1 MRKTLYMLLS
11 VALVAA
17 FALTPLA
24 AWADASTPAYPAA
37 VNKALAWL
45 HTQQLAD
52 ASFGTAGVTG
62 NAILGLAA
70 ANQDLDDWRVGGWT
84 PLDALDLMVEDYTTA
99 GIDPANQT
107 ALVVQAVVAGGGDPA
122 HYGGV
127 DLLARL
133 DGYYDSA
140 TGAFGAGNWSLTYYI
155 LAKSAARQ
163 TVPVTATNRLKSA
176 QLPNGGWEFNPSWG
190 ADSNT
195 TAMAIQAL
203 IAAGEPPTST
213 VVISGTAYLQ
223 TLQNDDGGFP
233 WTKPSPWGTDTDAN
247 STALVIQALIAAG
260 QNPLD
265 AAWTKPGGNPLS
277 ALLALQQPDGGF
289 NYQAGFP
296 GSRVMAT
303 VQALPALMGKP
314 FPLRG
319 RWLAARA
326 GLAWLAARQNAD
338 GGFGSPASKPGPT
351 ADVVLAAAA
360 CGKPND
366 LLRDGHSPLDY
377 LAGQAIAYTTPYT
390 YEWGGTVYTVTA
402 VAQAGKL
409 AVAATAGEAYDPAI
423 KTFGGI
429 TLPQRILDNLAYSP
443 PDVSNSDRAWAILG
457 LAALGEPVPADL
469 LNDLKAAQLPAGGWE
484 YAAWWGADSNTT
496 ALAIQA
502 LIAAGEPPTST
513 VVISGTAYLKTLQND
528 DGGFP
533 WIKPSPW
540 GTATDANST
549 GYVLQG
555 LAAAA
560 QDPRSAFWTVNPTT
574 GITITVRAPLDALLN
589 LQTVGGAFDY
599 QAGVPGDQLAA
610 TAQALPGLALRA
622 GPVRLGPC
630 VVATGTEPH
639 GQHRWATPLTA
650 RFNVDMDPAT
660 INATTVLV
668 EGPQG
673 AVAGAVGYDAATYT
687 VVFTPTTWLS
697 GNTVYTITIKGDVA
711 SARWG
716 TKMGHDVRWRVR
728 TTGFTLYLPIVAR
741 DAGL

>member
-1 MRKTLYMLLS
+1 
-11 VALVAA
+11 
-17 FALTPLA
+17 
-24 AWADASTPAYPAA
+24 
-37 VNKALAWL
+37 
-45 HTQQLAD
+45 
-52 ASFGTAGVTG
+52 
-62 NAILGLAA
+62 
-70 ANQDLDDWRVGGWT
+70 
-84 PLDALDLMVEDYTTA
+84 
-99 GIDPANQT
+99 
-107 ALVVQAVVAGGGDPA
+107 
-122 HYGGV
+122 
-127 DLLARL
+127 
-133 DGYYDSA
+133 
-140 TGAFGAGNWSLTYYI
+140 
-155 LAKSAARQ
+155 
-163 TVPVTATNRLKSA
+163 
-176 QLPNGGWEFNPSWG
+176 
-190 ADSNT
+190 
-195 TAMAIQAL
+195 
-203 IAAGEPPTST
+203 
-213 VVISGTAYLQ
+213 
-223 TLQNDDGGFP
+223 
-233 WTKPSPWGTDTDAN
+233 
-247 STALVIQALIAAG
+247 
-260 QNPLD
+260 
-265 AAWTKPGGNPLS
+265 
-277 ALLALQQPDGGF
+277 
-289 NYQAGFP
+289 
-296 GSRVMAT
+296 
-303 VQALPALMGKP
+303 
-314 FPLRG
+314 
-319 RWLAARA
+319 
-326 GLAWLAARQNAD
+326 
-338 GGFGSPASKPGPT
+338 
-351 ADVVLAAAA
+351 VVLAAAA

-429 TLPQRILDNLAYSP
+429 TLPQRIRDNLAYSP

-457 LAALGEPVPADL
+457 LAALGEPIPYGL
-469 LNDLKAAQLPAGGWE
+469 LNDLKAAQLPSGGWE

-533 WIKPSPW
+533 WTKPSPW

-574 GITITVRAPLDALLN
+574 GITIKVRAPLDALLN

-687 VVFTPTTWLS
+687 AIFTPTTWLS